1 MSSFPNFSNIAGYV
15 QTELNSRKRNIEK
28 ISGLNAWVRVSSG
41 VGDGLIILS
50 NPNFK
55 LFGAAGEGSIYGG
68 GKSSGTLGKTWG
80 GGFVSATANDSV
92 FRPKPNISSI
102 EVDEGS
108 GTLSRKA
115 TFTITAYTKGQLDSL
130 CEYFLEPG
138 YSIFIEW
145 GWNIKSSL
153 NKYKNTL
160 DVDSVA
166 NYQTFDNVNAA
177 REACGGMYDNY
188 LGFITGGSI
197 SLNGN
202 SYEITVKCTGF
213 TELPA
218 YFMGADNS
226 EEKGTESEKKTAAEY
241 STSQISAETDLG
253 KKRFMMAFNRLPSNR
268 RTERVS
274 ALRTEADV
282 ANAVNFI
289 NIDETVKAKV
299 NKCTTGTQILGF
311 TLNNEEATF
320 ESGGKKTDVEF
331 PAGSEIIKDDA
342 FIKFSALIRIINQI
356 GIEGFMIGGKEV
368 KTQIRTDNTACTAFP
383 KIFSTDKTK
392 LFIPNKTAPKFDI
405 VKAANS
411 ETDNGVSNEEVDDC
425 SVSGTDGTIVQF
437 PAAGAIVDGSAN
449 GVVIQ
454 NKVDSSFIGLNK
466 PEGQWGFLNDLYVNL
481 DFAKGILETKNFS
494 IKDGLYQIL
503 NGMAGAAGG
512 IWDFQIIPGENNDE
526 LRVVDLNLTAT
537 GKEKPFEFELHG
549 VSSIFIDASLDL
561 DISGAKMNQIIGNRI
576 GQNINGSQKDI
587 TSKKKG
593 LFTDK
598 EDKILTTIRR
608 REEPPPSDDSPPEGP
623 TADEIEEAKQK
634 NLQLFLD
641 KVGFMPR
648 PDKDDKFDFAANL
661 SAACFIVAYND
672 QAVFEFFKKQNDVT
686 DVQTESDGTGPIMP
700 IKFNFSI
707 HGVSGIKRGDKFMV
721 TGLPAGYQN
730 GFFQVTS
737 VKHTISE
744 MMWKTEIEG
753 SYRQAR

>member
-1 MSSFPNFSNIAGYV
+1 MSSFPNLSNIAGYV
-15 QTELNSRKRNIEK
+15 QEELKSRKANIEK

-55 LFGAAGEGSIYGG
+55 LFGAAGEGSIYGD
-68 GKSSGTLGKTWG
+68 GKNSGTLGTTWG
-80 GGFVSATANDSV
+80 GGGVVAGAGDSI

-115 TFTITAYTKGQLDSL
+115 TFTITAYTKGQLDTL

-145 GWNIKSSL
+145 GWNSKNSL
-153 NKYKNTL
+153 NAWKSKL
-160 DVDSVA
+160 DAETVA
-166 NYQTFDNVNAA
+166 NYQTFDNVNNA
-177 REACGGMYDNY
+177 RSACKGLYDNY

-197 SLNGN
+197 SMSGN
-202 SYEITVKCTGF
+202 TYEITVKCTGF

-226 EEKGTESEKKTAAEY
+226 EENGTEGTKIAAPEY

-274 ALRTEADV
+274 ALRGQSDV

-289 NIDETVKAKV
+289 NVDETVKAKV

-311 TLNNEEATF
+311 SLNDEEATF

-331 PAGSEIIKDDA
+331 PAGTEIIKDDS
-342 FIKFSALIRIINQI
+342 FIRFGALIRIINEI
-356 GIEGFMIGGKEV
+356 GMEGFIIGGKEV

-425 SVSGTDGTIVQF
+425 SVTGTDGTTVQF
-437 PAAGAIVDGSAN
+437 PAAGEIADGVAN
-449 GVVIQ
+449 GIPVQ

-466 PEGQWGFLNDLYVNL
+466 AEGQWGFLNDLYVNL
-481 DFAKGILETKNFS
+481 NFAKGILETKNFS

-512 IWDFQIIPGENNDE
+512 IWDFQIVPGENNDE

-537 GKEKPFEFELHG
+537 GKEKPFTFELHG
-549 VSSIFIDASLDL
+549 ANSIFIDASLDL
-561 DISGAKMNQIIGNRI
+561 DISGAKMNQIIGNRL
-576 GQNINGSQKDI
+576 GQSINGSQKDI
-587 TSKKKG
+587 KSKTKG

-598 EDKILTTIRR
+598 EDKLLSTIKR
-608 REEPPPSDDSPPEGP
+608 REAPPVSDDTPPEGP
-623 TADEIEEAKQK
+623 TEDEIEEAKRK

-672 QAVFEFFKKQNDVT
+672 QAIFEFFKKQNDVAA
-686 DVQTESDGTGPIMP
+686 VQTESDGTGPIMP

-721 TGLPAGYQN
+721 TGLPKGYEN

-737 VKHTISE
+737 IKHSISE